1 MEKKSNSIKVII
13 VEDDPMVRDIHR
25 RFIASIDGFT
35 VVGEAA
41 SGKSALELLEE
52 KEANLAI
59 LDVYM
64 PEMDGIRALRAIRE
78 KRRDLDVIMITAA
91 QGGDIIKE
99 ASRLGVFAYLIK
111 PFTFERFTHTLE
123 SYKRYYYKI
132 GDKEGA
138 FSQDELNGFFL
149 AGDKGLSTDLPK
161 GLHNT
166 TLQKTIEFMRDSQ
179 NQKEGISA
187 SELGAHLGVSRVTA
201 RRYLEYLVRAERAV
215 VQPEYQEW
223 GRPVN
228 RYRLIS

>member
-1 MEKKSNSIKVII
+1 MIKKPNSIKVII

-25 RFIASIDGFT
+25 RFIASIEGFT
-35 VVGEAA
+35 VVGEAGT
-41 SGKSALELLEE
+41 GKAALELLEE
-52 KEANLAI
+52 KEASLAI

-78 KRRDLDVIMITAA
+78 NRRDLDVIMITAA

-132 GDKEGA
+132 EDKQGA

-149 AGDKGLSTDLPK
+149 AGDKGPSPDLPK
-161 GLHNT
+161 GLHNA
-166 TLQKTIEFMRDSQ
+166 TLQKTIDFLKDSR

-228 RYRLIS
+228 RYRILS